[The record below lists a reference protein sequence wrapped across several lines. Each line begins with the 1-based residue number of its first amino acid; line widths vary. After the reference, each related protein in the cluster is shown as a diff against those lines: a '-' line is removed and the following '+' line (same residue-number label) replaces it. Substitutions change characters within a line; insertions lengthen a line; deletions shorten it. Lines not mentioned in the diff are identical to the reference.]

1 MAKKSHDRSPDKKG
15 FSIALPI
22 ALIADLERI
31 SKAETRSRNGQIES
45 FLQDSVRLWRELMA
59 EKAIKK
65 SSVSSTLKSVP
76 DSAKTPRKKQA

>member
-31 SKAETRSRNGQIES
+31 SKAETRSRNGQIERL
-45 FLQDSVRLWRELMA
+45 LQESVRLWKESMA
-59 EKAIKK
+59 EKQAKPVPMIVGMDAPKPAKNAI
-65 SSVSSTLKSVP
+65 
-76 DSAKTPRKKQA
+76 AK